1 MKLATGQIYGD
12 TAPKRKGRTVKVVRI
27 EKDVAYC
34 MLITE
39 VGGEPADAGQ
49 KIEILV
55 EDFDKFELLH
65 DPDAI
70 EEERPKIP
78 KSKVTRIMEA
88 WFAKNPIRLWLKK
101 TKTSHPQLAA
111 LVGVSVNSLNNW
123 LTGRMP
129 SDSNVQI
136 LAAALGISESEFKSA
151 WDAWLSNKPM
161 P

>member
-1 MKLATGQIYGD
+1 
-12 TAPKRKGRTVKVVRI
+12 
-27 EKDVAYC
+27 

-49 KIEILV
+49 KIEIPV
-55 EDFDKFELLH
+55 EELKNNKQFEMLH
-65 DPDAI
+65 NPDEI
-70 EEERPKIP
+70 VEERPKIP
-78 KSKVTRIMEA
+78 KSKVTKIMEA
-88 WFAKNPIRLWLKK
+88 WFAKNPIRLWLNE